1 MPLPF
6 FFSSGSLFGAAY
18 TRTKGLLLSGA
29 LGSTN
34 TGPIEAVGGIALIQ
48 PALVCSTVANGAL
61 QQLLSTAKAAI
72 SAANFIYIPQT
83 TGPISVSA
91 TTAGDSAPPQ
101 SGMGAAVVWD
111 SGSKRFMVWSSA
123 HDWLA
128 QTSTVGGGYFT
139 SS

>member
-6 FFSSGSLFGAAY
+6 FSTGGIFGTAY
-18 TRTKGLLLSGA
+18 SRVRGLLLAGE
-29 LGSTN
+29 LGTTQ
-34 TGPIEAVGGIALIQ
+34 TGPISPVAGIALVQ
-48 PALVCSTVANGAL
+48 PALVCSTVASGAA

-83 TGPISVSA
+83 TGPVSVSA

-101 SGMGAAVVWD
+101 FGMGAAIVWD
-111 SGSKRFMVWSSA
+111 AGNKRLMVWSSQ
-123 HDWLA
+123 HDWFT